1 MKGKSPKV
9 HGLFLLYCHACD
21 AVLSEFCCRIVY
33 SMTHHACRSDIIVTF
48 LLKPKSSPHSE
59 QITHCNTHKDPQKSQ
74 SQK

>member
-33 SMTHHACRSDIIVTF
+33 SMAHHACRSDIIVTF
-48 LLKPKSSPHSE
+48 LLKWQENVSIVAS
-59 QITHCNTHKDPQKSQ
+59 
-74 SQK
+74 